1 MQKFNSS
8 LNFDSKNSDIDM
20 ADYCFSHVERIRDVF
35 KKSVSHPSNA
45 RNVHGTFRT
54 TRQNRNFG
62 EPKSLF
68 RIRLTSPI
76 AQKTQDGIVD
86 YCFSHVEAIGNGF
99 QKSEGRAPKSKNV
112 SSTFRTTEENRI
124 FGEPKSPIRIG
135 LTSPIAQKT
144 QDGIVD
150 YCFSHVDP
158 IGNGFQKK

>member
-8 LNFDSKNSDIDM
+8 LNFDSDIDM

-68 RIRLTSPI
+68 RIGLTSPI

-86 YCFSHVEAIGNGF
+86 YCFSHVEAIR
-99 QKSEGRAPKSKNV
+99 K
-112 SSTFRTTEENRI
+112 
-124 FGEPKSPIRIG
+124 
-135 LTSPIAQKT
+135 
-144 QDGIVD
+144 
-150 YCFSHVDP
+150 
-158 IGNGFQKK
+158 GFQKKCRPSVEIGKCLQYISYY